1 MLLYNIKKFCLN
13 TGFES
18 LKLENMKRSQ
28 LHILTILFFSLLI
41 FTACSKKDR
50 EPTLI
55 VTVQGLNGT
64 PLEGATVHVW
74 PTEDIAIDTTN
85 DGTPIPRGD
94 RDEAMDKTGVTD
106 ALGEI
111 TFVFPFSAVLD
122 VDVIYTLATSDSTS
136 SILEGHKVVKI
147 EVIEQKEEENIFNEL
162 VYVE

>member
-1 MLLYNIKKFCLN
+1 LLLYNIKKFCLK

-74 PTEDIAIDTTN
+74 PTEDIAIDTAN

-122 VDVIYTLATSDSTS
+122 VDVIYTQTCGNTYKALIRTQTMNFCV
-136 SILEGHKVVKI
+136 SILHK
-147 EVIEQKEEENIFNEL
+147 QNE
-162 VYVE
+162 